1 MISSLI
7 MENSNS
13 TTIYGTAGG
22 TLLSIFGT
30 LQSGDIVKTV
40 CLALIG
46 ATTSFLLSMIL
57 KWIHKKISLSIK

>member
-1 MISSLI
+1 M
-7 MENSNS
+7 NSTHS

-30 LQSGDIVKTV
+30 LGTGDVIKTIF
-40 CLALIG
+40 LAIIG

-57 KWIHKKISLSIK
+57 KWLQKRILKK